1 MTKYVPPGFDAERVI
16 EGLKK
21 AMGFGEPT
29 RPEDKVTFYFN
40 ARSTPTGPVDEDG
53 IPFDPD
59 DRITNTREDDATTVD
74 CVVEYQDRAPKAETF
89 GVVVPARVILTL
101 LDPDWQ
107 QVKDF
112 SYVKAGGDIYHRST
126 VEPPVALG
134 SIDVW
139 SVICIA
145 EGES

>member
-1 MTKYVPPGFDAERVI
+1 MTKYVPASFNAEQALA
-16 EGLKK
+16 GLKR

-29 RPEDKVTFYFN
+29 RAADKVTFYFN
-40 ARSTPTGPVDEDG
+40 ARSVAAGTVDEDG
-53 IPFDPD
+53 IPFNPT
-59 DRITNTREDDATTVD
+59 DRITNTRAAEAVVVD
-74 CVVEYQDRAPKAETF
+74 CALEYEDRAAKAETF
-89 GVVVPARVILTL
+89 GVIVPARVVLTL

-107 QVKDF
+107 LVKDF
-112 SYVKAGGDIYHRST
+112 AYIKAGGDTYHRSS

-139 SVICIA
+139 SVLCVA

>member
-1 MTKYVPPGFDAERVI
+1 MKYVPPSFNEERVLA
-16 EGLKK
+16 GLKM

-29 RPEDKVTFYFN
+29 RAADKVTFYFN

-53 IPFDPD
+53 IPFDPAE
-59 DRITNTREDDATTVD
+59 RITNTRAAEAKSVD
-74 CVVEYQDRAPKAETF
+74 CVVEYQDRAAKAETF
-89 GVVVPARVILTL
+89 GVVVPARVVLTL

-107 QVKDF
+107 LVKDF
-112 SYVKAGGDIYHRST
+112 AYVKAGGDTYHRST

-134 SIDVW
+134 TIDVW

>member
-1 MTKYVPPGFDAERVI
+1 M

-29 RPEDKVTFYFN
+29 RAQDKVTFYFN
-40 ARSTPTGPVDEDG
+40 VRSEHSGPVDEDG
-53 IPFDPD
+53 VPFDPAE
-59 DRITNTREDDATTVD
+59 RTVNLREDDAVVVD
-74 CVVEYQDRAPKAETF
+74 CAVEYQDRAPKAETF
-89 GVVVPARVILTL
+89 GVMVPARVILTL

-112 SYVKAGGDIYHRST
+112 AYVKAGGDLYHRST
-126 VEPPVALG
+126 VEPPIALG

-139 SVICIA
+139 SVICTA